1 MAAREAIRMTL
12 EGINRLN
19 EELERRKTI
28 DRTEI
33 AERIKV
39 ALSFGDLSEN
49 SEYDDAKQEQGVNE
63 ARIMEIESIL
73 RNAHVI
79 DQEKISTTEVTQGA
93 TVTLEDEFG
102 LETYVL
108 VNALEE
114 DIFNNRISTDSPVG
128 RAILGH
134 KKGETVVVRTPS
146 GMQEYTIVDIATGV

>member
-93 TVTLEDEFG
+93 TVTLQDEFG